1 MVSEMRSGTIFPW
14 YNLGMISEGK
24 WSHERDGGGSDEA
37 AIAEAGEGDRRIR
50 RDENDFVLICMP
62 EGKSNL
68 RYGELLELATWPSEL
83 EDTVRKGIEPYLPFP
98 FERGSVR

>member
-50 RDENDFVLICMP
+50 RDEKGRVV
-62 EGKSNL
+62 NL
-68 RYGELLELATWPSEL
+68 GAGVDEAGDS
-83 EDTVRKGIEPYLPFP
+83 GQ
-98 FERGSVR
+98 

>member
-1 MVSEMRSGTIFPW
+1 
-14 YNLGMISEGK
+14 MISDGK

-50 RDENDFVLICMP
+50 RDENDFVFICMP

-68 RYGELLELATWPSEL
+68 RYGEL

>member
-37 AIAEAGEGDRRIR
+37 AIIEAGDGEGHGMSRFQKD
-50 RDENDFVLICMP
+50 
-62 EGKSNL
+62 
-68 RYGELLELATWPSEL
+68 A
-83 EDTVRKGIEPYLPFP
+83 
-98 FERGSVR
+98 